1 MAQHFRLIN
10 EQQVRSLLPMTD
22 LIAAMESALAKFS
35 AGEVLQPVRSVLTV
49 GPTKAYFGLMPAY
62 IPRRPGGPRDADSAS
77 WGGSLGAKLVTVF
90 GDNHKKHLP
99 SHLAT
104 IVLLDPETGALL
116 AMMDGR
122 YITEARTAAVSAV
135 STRFLGRADASTL
148 AIIGSGVQ
156 ARSHLESYQHVRQ
169 LKEVRIWSP
178 SAQSRQR
185 FVDDMSPEYPIPII
199 AADSAESAIR
209 GADLIVLVTSSPTPV
224 IEDAWVSE
232 GAHVVCVGACRPTQQ
247 EMPPMLV
254 KRSRLYVDSR
264 DAAVLEAG
272 DIVRNIADGLFD
284 ASHIRGEIGEVV
296 LGRVGGRKSDS
307 DITVFKSLGM
317 AVEDV
322 VAADLVFR
330 RASESGAG
338 MELTL

>member
-35 AGEVLQPVRSVLTV
+35 AREVLQPVRSVLTV

-62 IPRRPGGPRDADSAS
+62 IPAPA
-77 WGGSLGAKLVTVF
+77 SLGAKLVTVF
-90 GDNHKKHLP
+90 GDNHKKNLP

-104 IVLLDPETGALL
+104 IMLLDPDTGALV

-135 STRFLGRADASTL
+135 STRFLGRAGASTL

-156 ARSHLESYQHVRQ
+156 ARSHLEAYQHVRQ
-169 LKEVRIWSP
+169 LKQVRIWSP
-178 SAQSRQR
+178 SAPSRQR
-185 FVDDMSPEYPIPII
+185 FVDDMSAEYPMPII
-199 AADSAESAIR
+199 AADSAEAAIR

-224 IEDAWVSE
+224 IEDQWVSE

-296 LGRVGGRKSDS
+296 LGRVGGRASDS